1 MALWN
6 DLSRKVADTKDKT
19 VQQAKVLGE
28 TQKLNAVI
36 AEEKKKIEAC
46 YRELGMQYAQM
57 HHEDYEA
64 AFSGVMGA
72 ILASEKLIRESQ
84 AKIRDIRGIRCCEK
98 CGAELAKD
106 AAFCSGCGAVVP
118 KPVAPA
124 GKFCTGCGAQ
134 LAEGMRFCTSCGTPV
149 PVMEEPVMYTPVA
162 AEPSFV
168 PPVLYRGEPQPAAE
182 EYIAQP
188 QPIAEEYI
196 AQPQPAAEEYIAQP
210 QPVAEEYIAQPQSAT
225 ENYFAQEPVAE
236 NHFADGYFPQSVV
249 MDEPRCPLC
258 NAVLEEGAAF
268 CTSCG
273 CRMI

>member
-28 TQKLNAVI
+28 TQKLNALI

-46 YRELGMQYAQM
+46 YRELGMQYAQL

-106 AAFCSGCGAVVP
+106 AAFCSGCGTVVP

-124 GKFCTGCGAQ
+124 GKFCSGCGAQ

-188 QPIAEEYI
+188 QP
-196 AQPQPAAEEYIAQP
+196 AAEEYIAQP
-210 QPVAEEYIAQPQSAT
+210 QPVAEEYIAQPQSAA
-225 ENYFAQEPVAE
+225 ENYFAQEPAAE